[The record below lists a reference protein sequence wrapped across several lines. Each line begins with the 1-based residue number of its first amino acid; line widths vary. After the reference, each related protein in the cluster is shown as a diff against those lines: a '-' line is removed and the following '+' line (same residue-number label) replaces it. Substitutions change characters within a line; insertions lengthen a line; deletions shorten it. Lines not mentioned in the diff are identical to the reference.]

1 MSNAWKAGLVKSK
14 SDENIMHNLMNLDT
28 KNNRTKF
35 KSLDKCL
42 STSMTSL
49 RTYLKSHPNK
59 RQKIESVTLIPITF
73 VELKEKQENES

>member
-59 RQKIESVTLIPITF
+59 RQKIESVTLIPINF